1 MNDRCNCAGS
11 NLASF
16 LLGAVVGAALGVMF
30 APAKGE
36 TTRRRIKNWADEEYE
51 EQKEKISETAAE
63 LKEKLTKHANEVK
76 EKLTE
81 EAKDVKDKLTKEFNK
96 RKEELTEKFK
106 KD

>member
-1 MNDRCNCAGS
+1 MSNRCDCAGTG
-11 NLASF
+11 LGAF

-36 TTRRRIKNWADEEYE
+36 TTRRKLKNWADEEYE
-51 EQKEKISETAAE
+51 EQKEKIADTAAE
-63 LKEKLTKHANEVK
+63 LKAKLTRHANEVK

-81 EAKDVKDKLTKEFNK
+81 EAKDVKEKLTKEFAK
-96 RKEELTEKFK
+96 RKDELAEKFK